1 MQIETI
7 VVSPFE
13 TNCYLVWNKTDKR
26 GVIIDPGDEDE
37 RILERLEKL
46 GVTAEAI
53 LLTHGHGD
61 HIAAVKPIKD
71 KLQIPLYIGR
81 GDEAMLE
88 SPSANVSA
96 FLGFQITCPPADHI
110 VADGDIVKIGSIAF
124 SVIAT
129 PGHSAGGV
137 CYFAER
143 FLFCGDT
150 LFYGSIG
157 RTDLPGGNY
166 QQLIDSIDRNIL
178 TLPDD
183 IVCYPGHGPATNVG
197 QERKNNPFLT
207 GNRFV

>member
-13 TNCYLVWNKTDKR
+13 TNCYLVWDEGDRK
-26 GVIIDPGDEDE
+26 GVVIDPGDEDE
-37 RILERLEKL
+37 KILERAEKK
-46 GVTAEAI
+46 GIEIEAI
-53 LLTHGHGD
+53 LLTHGHAD
-61 HIAAVKPIKD
+61 HIAAVQPIKE
-71 KLQIPLYIGR
+71 KLKIPIYIGR

-96 FLGFQITCPPADHI
+96 FFGFQITCPPADHI
-110 VADGDIVKIGSIAF
+110 LGDGDSLKIGSMTF
-124 SVIAT
+124 SIIAT
-129 PGHSAGGV
+129 PGHSPGGI

-143 FLFCGDT
+143 YLFCGDT
-150 LFYGSIG
+150 LFNGSVG

-178 TLPDD
+178 TLPDE
-183 IVCYPGHGPATNVG
+183 IICYPGHGPFTSVG
-197 QERKNNPFLT
+197 QERKSNPFLT

>member
-13 TNCYLVWNKTDKR
+13 TNCYLVWDEGDRK
-26 GVIIDPGDEDE
+26 GVVIDPGDEDKK
-37 RILERLEKL
+37 ILERAKKK
-46 GVTAEAI
+46 GVEIEAI
-53 LLTHGHGD
+53 LLTHGHAD
-61 HIAAVKPIKD
+61 HIAAVQPIKE
-71 KLQIPLYIGR
+71 KLKIPIYIGR

-96 FLGFQITCPPADHI
+96 FFGFQITCPPADHI
-110 VADGDIVKIGSIAF
+110 LGDGDSLKIGSMTF
-124 SVIAT
+124 SIIAT
-129 PGHSAGGV
+129 PGHSPGGI

-143 FLFCGDT
+143 YLFCGDT
-150 LFYGSIG
+150 LFNGSVG

-178 TLPDD
+178 TLPDE
-183 IVCYPGHGPATNVG
+183 IICYPGHGPFTSVG
-197 QERKNNPFLT
+197 QERKSNPFLT